1 MVIWK
6 AHYTDEHHD
15 LDIDILNT
23 EEEYASDP
31 LSFCIDGIAFSGTS
45 LGDFHLSDPA
55 MYERAKKEFH
65 ILKQGGNHITYSH
78 PSQIP
83 YSYDLQRYSLDVRI
97 PIPLFKKDSRQTIQ
111 GNLRVY
117 LKYCEH
123 DMQKH
128 NQSIHM
134 CDDKIVYLDDIES
147 AVFTLC
153 AEGKEYSVDNKE
165 LYFEASLLRLSRMI
179 REEYSLKCCF
189 TCQYSDYSPYGN
201 DDYGTMLCYRHHKDA
216 YLKVHDKASY
226 FQYAEGLD
234 HETRQETYCCEE
246 YEPRTKC
253 EGYRGFV

>member
-65 ILKQGGNHITYSH
+65 ILKQGGNQITYSH

-97 PIPLFKKDSRQTIQ
+97 PISLFKKDSQQTIQ
-111 GNLRVY
+111 GNLQIY

-123 DMQKH
+123 D
-128 NQSIHM
+128 IA
-134 CDDKIVYLDDIES
+134 S

-153 AEGKEYSVDNKE
+153 VDGKEYSVDNKE
-165 LYFEASLLRLSRMI
+165 LYFEDSLLRLSRMI
-179 REEYSLKCCF
+179 GEEYSLKCCF

-234 HETRQETYCCEE
+234 HETRQETYCREE

-253 EGYRGFV
+253 EGYRGFVE